1 MPELDAHDL
10 SAYGNSYY
18 SEDEDE
24 LGVRSPS
31 NQSAEVSQMSFYD
44 MDKEGEGA
52 AADPV
57 AIKTQEEYNRQKPGT
72 AEVENQH

>member
-31 NQSAEVSQMSFYD
+31 NQSEPCSQMSFYD
-44 MDKEGEGA
+44 MDKEGERTPV
-52 AADPV
+52 DP
-57 AIKTQEEYNRQKPGT
+57 ATMKAQEEYNRHKPGT
-72 AEVENQH
+72 AEVND